1 LMMVPFL
8 MIVLMGRLPPSGAA
22 CAFGSAGAKEPMV
35 PRYVSGQP
43 ERVRFAE
50 TGAVSY
56 QMLARQH

>member
-1 LMMVPFL
+1 
-8 MIVLMGRLPPSGAA
+8 
-22 CAFGSAGAKEPMV
+22 MV